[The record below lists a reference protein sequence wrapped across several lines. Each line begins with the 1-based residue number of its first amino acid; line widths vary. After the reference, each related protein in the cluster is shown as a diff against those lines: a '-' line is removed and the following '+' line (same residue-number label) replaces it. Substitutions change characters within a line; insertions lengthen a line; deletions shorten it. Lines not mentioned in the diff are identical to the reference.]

1 MHSRTR
7 AGLAGVLVAGGLLL
21 AGCGGD
27 DGESGDGGGDDTTP
41 ADLVV
46 HGDDQL
52 QFDMESY
59 SVSAGDVVIE
69 LVNDGSQPHTL
80 LFDGGPDFDKLSVAG
95 EGDTDRG
102 TAPLTAGETY
112 TIFCDVV
119 GHRSAG
125 MEATIVVN

>member
-27 DGESGDGGGDDTTP
+27 DGESGGGGDDTTP

-46 HGDDQL
+46 IGDDQL
-52 QFDMESY
+52 QFDKESY
-59 SVSAGDVVIE
+59 SAAAGDVVIE

-80 LFDGGPDFDKLSVAG
+80 LFDDGPDFDKLSVAG
-95 EGDTDRG
+95 EGDEDRG
-102 TAPLTAGETY
+102 TAPLEPGSY
-112 TIFCDVV
+112 TIYCDVV

-125 MEATIVVN
+125 MEAQIVVN